1 MYCPHCGAESTQGL
15 NYCNR
20 CGGNLSALTT
30 NDAQEA
36 RPVISTGTAWAVG
49 VTMLLVVCVGLAAVF
64 GTISDLVHFIP
75 ADAIIGITFF
85 GGMTILGSLFILTRF
100 WMRLLAGAA
109 KKEAKPR
116 LAARPSDTAE
126 LGPARLGALPDAPF
140 SSVTEHTTRTLE
152 HAAKVRSQNAER

>member
-20 CGGNLSALTT
+20 CGGSLNALAANSPAT
-30 NDAQEA
+30 DGLQEV
-36 RPVISTGTAWAVG
+36 RPAITTGTAWAVG

-75 ADAIIGITFF
+75 GDIIIGITFF

-100 WMRLLAGAA
+100 WMRLLTGTT
-109 KKEAKPR
+109 KKESKPR
-116 LAARPSDTAE
+116 LAARPPNTAE

-152 HAAKVRSQNAER
+152 HSKK

>member
-20 CGGNLSALTT
+20 CGGNLGALTT
-30 NDAQEA
+30 NDAQEG
-36 RPVISTGTAWAVG
+36 RPVISAGTAWAVG

-64 GTISDLVHFIP
+64 GTISDLVHFVP
-75 ADAIIGITFF
+75 ADVIIGITFF
-85 GGMTILGSLFILTRF
+85 GGMIILGSLFILTRF
-100 WMRLLAGAA
+100 WMRLLTGAT
-109 KKEAKPR
+109 KKGAPR
-116 LAARPSDTAE
+116 LAARQPNTAE

-152 HAAKVRSQNAER
+152 HSKK